1 MKIRFAKMED
11 VPALVELGRAIHA
24 VTRFK
29 QFEFKPERVVGNLT
43 AVIQDKRGIYCF
55 LVAEDASGKAVGGLV
70 GCLERHVFSDQ
81 MVATLVHYD
90 VLPEKRMGGAG
101 LRLLTAFRRW
111 AENRGAFELS
121 AGISSGTDLN
131 KMDRFMRRLG
141 FELTGGN
148 YSLMLEAPKQQ
159 NLPVQPSASASA

>member
-1 MKIRFAKMED
+1 MTQNTARPDAVLKNLILQSLMVSED
-11 VPALVELGRAIHA
+11 SAGLV
-24 VTRFK
+24 
-29 QFEFKPERVVGNLT
+29 
-43 AVIQDKRGIYCF
+43 
-55 LVAEDASGKAVGGLV
+55 VGGLV

-81 MVATLVHYD
+81 LVATLVHYD

-131 KMDRFMRRLG
+131 KMDRFMRRIG

-148 YSLMLEAPKQQ
+148 YSLMLGEQTAH
-159 NLPVQPSASASA
+159 NNRGSE

>member
-1 MKIRFAKMED
+1 MKIRLAKMED
-11 VPALVELGRAIHA
+11 IPALVELGRAIHA

-29 QFEFKPERVVGNLT
+29 QFEFNPERVAGNLM
-43 AVIQDKRGIYCF
+43 AVIQDQRGIYCF
-55 LVAEDASGKAVGGLV
+55 LVAEDASGVAVGGLV

-81 MVATLVHYD
+81 LVATLVHYD

-101 LRLLTAFRRW
+101 LRLLTAFRKW

-141 FELTGGN
+141 FQLTGGN
-148 YSLMLEAPKQQ
+148 YSLMLEVK
-159 NLPVQPSASASA
+159 NG